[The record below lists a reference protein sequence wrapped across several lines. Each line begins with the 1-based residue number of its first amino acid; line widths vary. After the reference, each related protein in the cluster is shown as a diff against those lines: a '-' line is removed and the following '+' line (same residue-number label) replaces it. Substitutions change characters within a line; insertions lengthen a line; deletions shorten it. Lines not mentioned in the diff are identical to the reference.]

1 MKLIPDEADLFYKL
15 HTALLCYAN
24 QQLQLGLDI
33 EDPEDVLFTPLDEIN
48 TIRQSLYADLSL
60 IERFAEANPYHF
72 SPDELDIV
80 RSWVHLRQGSFYI
93 FRYLKRYTVFLD
105 DGDPPHAYGV
115 LGLRSDFDE
124 LVGRTL
130 PRLVEAVLLPFRGKI
145 VFDGLLSGYNIFF
158 GSGIKGRLKVT
169 YRSAKE
175 REGIITDLV
184 AADASLS
191 YDEQVDDVETSN
203 EKVLRAF
210 RKVLFKQGLLPK
222 TVERHVS
229 NAEFFANAFL
239 AQGDPPRRLSQARVS
254 DVGRYFHDWL
264 PRQATKTSA
273 TQVKRSIT
281 SLKKLFRF
289 MRDTERMD
297 IGDAWDILDDLK
309 DNADEYIESYRGR
322 RGSAR

>member
-1 MKLIPDEADLFYKL
+1 MKLTPHEADLFYKL
-15 HTALLCYAN
+15 HTALLCYVN
-24 QQLQLGLDI
+24 RELQLGLDI
-33 EDPEDVLFTPLDEIN
+33 EDPEDVLFSPLDEIN
-48 TIRQSLYADLSL
+48 TIRQALYADLGL
-60 IERFAEANPYHF
+60 IERFAKANPYHLL
-72 SPDELDIV
+72 PEELDIV
-80 RSWVHLRQGSFYI
+80 RSWMHLRQGSFYI

-105 DGDPPHAYGV
+105 DGDPPRAYGV

-124 LVGRTL
+124 IVGPTL

-158 GSGIKGRLKVT
+158 GSGIKSRLKVT

-184 AADASLS
+184 AADAPLS

-210 RKVLFKQGLLPK
+210 RKALFKQGLLPK

-229 NAEFFANAFL
+229 NAELFANAFL
-239 AQGDPPRRLSQARVS
+239 AKGDPPRRLSQASVPDIGS
-254 DVGRYFHDWL
+254 YFHDWL

-289 MRDTERMD
+289 MRDTDRMD
-297 IGDAWDILDDLK
+297 IGEAWDILDDLK
-309 DNADEYIESYRGR
+309 DNTDEYIASY
-322 RGSAR
+322 